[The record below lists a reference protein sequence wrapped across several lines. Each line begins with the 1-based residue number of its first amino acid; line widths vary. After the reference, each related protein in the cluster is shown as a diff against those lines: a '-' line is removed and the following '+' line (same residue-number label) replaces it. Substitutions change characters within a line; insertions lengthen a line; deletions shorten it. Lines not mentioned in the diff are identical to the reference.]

1 MEEPQR
7 EVEHW
12 LLYGTADM
20 PVDHT
25 GHVTEHIACRACG
38 YDLVGLQNGKQC
50 PECGSPVGI
59 SIRGDLLSHS
69 RPDWTRHV
77 GQHVRIG
84 GLLLMALPVVLA
96 VGLVVAMRAGRPVSG
111 IVPSILLVAWCY
123 MAFQGA
129 RPEPTQTEMMR
140 AQRLVRYTAAGLA
153 LIIVTGFTAE
163 SMGLNLPGP
172 FVFFLGSV
180 AFLAALTVHAC
191 WLSDLMLRVP
201 STDLCDALRYR
212 MWVILALGAL
222 LVVLVWAQAAIGA
235 IFFAF
240 FLATPAWI
248 LYVLLAGYSCVQCG
262 EMILCESRLAQQNWL
277 EREALLDKEQR
288 FSRVPG
294 EASAADQPI
303 MHRSIGAQDD
313 GKDAQKAD

>member
-1 MEEPQR
+1 MNESR

-12 LLYGTADM
+12 LLYGTADT

-38 YDLVGLQNGKQC
+38 YDLVGSQNGKQC

-96 VGLVVAMRAGRPVSG
+96 VALVMAMRAGGSVSG
-111 IVPSILLVAWCY
+111 IVASIVLAAWGY

-129 RPEPTQTEMMR
+129 RPEPTQIEMTR
-140 AQRLVRYTAAGLA
+140 EQLWVRCTAAGLA
-153 LIIVTGFTAE
+153 LIIAIAFIAE
-163 SMGLNLPGP
+163 STGLHLSGP
-172 FVFFLGSV
+172 AMFFFGSA
-180 AFLAALTVHAC
+180 AFLAALTIYVC
-191 WLSDLMLRVP
+191 WLSNLVLRVP
-201 STDLCDALRYR
+201 SPDLCDALRSR
-212 MWVILALGAL
+212 MWVILALSAL
-222 LVVLVWAQAAIGA
+222 LVVLLLAQTAIGA
-235 IFFAF
+235 IFFSF
-240 FLATPAWI
+240 FLAAPAWI
-248 LYVLLAGYSCVQCG
+248 LYVLLVGYSCVQSG

-288 FSRVPG
+288 FSWIPDT
-294 EASAADQPI
+294 ASAAAPPI
-303 MHRSIGAQDD
+303 MHGSLRAEED
-313 GKDAQKAD
+313 GNDAQKAD